1 MLAEEREEESRMITI
16 LLADD
21 HALVRDGLRALL
33 EREQDMQLV
42 AEASDGRQAVELA
55 KEMRPDV
62 ALIDAAMP
70 VLNGIEATRQI
81 ASALPDTKIIALSMH
96 SDRRFVS
103 GMLTAGAV
111 GFVLKEC
118 AYEELIEGVRAVIN
132 NQTFLSAKIVNIVTE
147 GFVAGAKGAQ
157 PSPCGQL
164 TQREREVLQLLVEG
178 KTTKEIAE
186 GLDVSV
192 KTVETHRRHIME
204 KLDMRSVAELTK
216 FAIREGMT
224 GL

>member
-1 MLAEEREEESRMITI
+1 MITI

-21 HALVRDGLRALL
+21 HALMRDGLRALL
-33 EREQDMQLV
+33 EREPDMTLV
-42 AEASDGRQAVELA
+42 AEAGDGRLAVELA
-55 KEMRPDV
+55 KETRPDV
-62 ALIDAAMP
+62 AVIDAAMP

-81 ASALPDTKIIALSMH
+81 ASTLPETKVLALSMH

-103 GMLTAGAV
+103 GMLTAGAM

-118 AYEELIEGVRAVIN
+118 AYQELIEGVRAVVN
-132 NQTFLSAKIVNIVTE
+132 NQTYLSPRIVSIVTE

-178 KTTKEIAE
+178 LTTKDISD
-186 GLDVSV
+186 GLGVSV

-204 KLDMRSVAELTK
+204 KLELRSVAELTK

-224 GL
+224 GV

>member
-1 MLAEEREEESRMITI
+1 MITI

-21 HALVRDGLRALL
+21 HALMRDGLRALL
-33 EREQDMQLV
+33 EREPDMTLV
-42 AEASDGRQAVELA
+42 AEAGDGRLAVELA
-55 KEMRPDV
+55 KETRPDV
-62 ALIDAAMP
+62 AVIDAAMP

-81 ASALPDTKIIALSMH
+81 ASTLPETKVLALSMH

-103 GMLTAGAV
+103 GMLTAGAM

-118 AYEELIEGVRAVIN
+118 AYQELIEGVRAVVN
-132 NQTFLSAKIVNIVTE
+132 NQTYLSPRIVNIVTE

-178 KTTKEIAE
+178 LTTKDISD
-186 GLDVSV
+186 GLGVSV

-204 KLDMRSVAELTK
+204 KLELRSVAELTK

-224 GL
+224 GV

>member
-1 MLAEEREEESRMITI
+1 MITI

-21 HALVRDGLRALL
+21 HALMRDGLRALL
-33 EREQDMQLV
+33 EREPDMTLV
-42 AEASDGRQAVELA
+42 AEAGDGRLAVELA
-55 KEMRPDV
+55 RETRPHV
-62 ALIDAAMP
+62 AVIDAAMP

-81 ASALPDTKIIALSMH
+81 ASTLPETKVLALSMH

-103 GMLTAGAV
+103 GMLTAGAM

-118 AYEELIEGVRAVIN
+118 AYQELVEGVRAVVN
-132 NQTFLSAKIVNIVTE
+132 NQTYLSPRIVNIVTE

-157 PSPCGQL
+157 PSPCGRL

-178 KTTKEIAE
+178 LTTKDISD
-186 GLDVSV
+186 GLGVSV

-204 KLDMRSVAELTK
+204 KLELRSVAELTK

-224 GL
+224 GA

>member
-1 MLAEEREEESRMITI
+1 MITI

-21 HALVRDGLRALL
+21 HALMRDGLRALL
-33 EREQDMQLV
+33 EREPDMTLV
-42 AEASDGRQAVELA
+42 AEAGDGRLAVELA
-55 KEMRPDV
+55 KETRPDV
-62 ALIDAAMP
+62 AVIDAAMP

-81 ASALPDTKIIALSMH
+81 ASTLPETKVLALSMH

-103 GMLTAGAV
+103 GMLTAGAM

-118 AYEELIEGVRAVIN
+118 AYQELIEGVRAVVN
-132 NQTFLSAKIVNIVTE
+132 NQTYLSPRIVNIVTE

-157 PSPCGQL
+157 PSPCGRL

-178 KTTKEIAE
+178 LTTKDISD
-186 GLDVSV
+186 GLGVSV

-204 KLDMRSVAELTK
+204 KLELRSVAELTK

-224 GL
+224 GV